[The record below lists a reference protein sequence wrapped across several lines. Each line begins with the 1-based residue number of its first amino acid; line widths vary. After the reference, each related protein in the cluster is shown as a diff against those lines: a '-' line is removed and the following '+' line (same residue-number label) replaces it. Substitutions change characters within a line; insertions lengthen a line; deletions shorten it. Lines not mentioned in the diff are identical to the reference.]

1 MPQGELLLSTFLY
14 GYFLL
19 QLETE
24 AVEEEKRKS
33 LPEKSL
39 RSLGFA
45 KVIQAGKVSVF
56 QMKPKLGGV
65 GLL

>member
-1 MPQGELLLSTFLY
+1 M
-14 GYFLL
+14 
-19 QLETE
+19 
-24 AVEEEKRKS
+24 EEEKRKS

-39 RSLGFA
+39 RCLGFA

>member
-1 MPQGELLLSTFLY
+1 MEVAL
-14 GYFLL
+14 
-19 QLETE
+19 TE